1 MAVTN
6 KAFPLGASLTRA
18 ELDADLHTIGARL
31 RSDEPVSW
39 VPALNGWYVTRRD
52 LVGEILEDAE
62 RFTVDDPRFAV
73 KQVMGP
79 NMLGLDGPAHTRHR
93 TPFEPEFKMSSVRQR
108 LVATVDQA
116 AAELVSGLSD
126 RGHAEVRADL
136 AAPLAVRVVGD
147 VLGLDVEPD
156 RLLGWYDDIV
166 ETMTAVSN
174 GVVHHDARPPVMD
187 RIGEEVKSVSKGRST
202 LLTAVA
208 SELGMDDVIA
218 NAAVVLFG
226 GIETSETMT
235 AGTFAHLLALDGARD
250 IVETPG
256 LLMKAIDE
264 SLRIEPPV
272 AQIDRFATRDT
283 TLADVNIGQGD
294 FVVCSVAAANR
305 DPEFYPEPDLFDPH
319 RANARNHLA
328 FAKGPHVCIGMHLAR
343 VETRAAIEA
352 AFALLPGLRLDNEVS
367 WSGSVFRKPE
377 AVRVRW
383 EPSSQERNP

>member
-1 MAVTN
+1 MN
-6 KAFPLGASLTRA
+6 QAFPFGAGLTRA
-18 ELDADLHTIGARL
+18 ELDVHLHTVGSRL
-31 RSDEPVSW
+31 RANEPVSW

-52 LVGEILEDAE
+52 LVVEILTDAE

-108 LVATVDQA
+108 LVAKVEQA
-116 AAELVSGLSD
+116 AVELVSNLSD
-126 RGHAEVRADL
+126 RGQAEVRTDL

-174 GVVHHDARPPVMD
+174 GLVHRDARPPVMD
-187 RIGEEVKSVSKGRST
+187 QIGEEVKSVSTGSST

-208 SELGMDDVIA
+208 SELRMDDVIA

-235 AGTFAHLLALDGARD
+235 ASALAHLLELDDARE

-256 LLMKAIDE
+256 LLTKAIDE

-283 TLADVNIGQGD
+283 TLADVDIERGD

-305 DPEFYPEPDLFDPH
+305 DPAFYPEPDRFDPH
-319 RANARNHLA
+319 RPNARNHLA
-328 FAKGPHVCIGMHLAR
+328 FAKGPHLCIGMHLAR

-352 AFALLPGLRLDNEVS
+352 AFALLPGLRLDNEVN

-377 AVRVRW
+377 AVRICW
-383 EPSSQERNP
+383 EPHASEQQK